1 MRLSFNI
8 ILIILI
14 LFLPWWL
21 GAIVLVA
28 GCLTVRGFYE
38 AIAYGILTDALYG
51 TAIGIHGFPYPAT
64 AFALIAFLISVFLRD
79 KLAWQ
84 Q

>member
-1 MRLSFNI
+1 MRLAFNI
-8 ILIILI
+8 ALVISL

-28 GCLTVRGFYE
+28 GCLAVRGFYE
-38 AIAYGILTDALYG
+38 AIAYGILADALYG
-51 TAIGIHGFPYPAT
+51 TAIGVYGFPYPAA
-64 AFALIAFLISVFLRD
+64 AFALVAFLISVFLRD